1 MGDID
6 KKKNWLIFA
15 ITLISIACITAGIAS
30 FYVDKPTNAVTR
42 VACVGDSLTEGSNY
56 PEYLWMLLGEQ
67 YRVGNFGVNGSTV
80 SLHSGKPYMNQSV
93 FAQAKDFEPN
103 TVVIMLGTNDAA
115 PYNQETIAS
124 FEEDYIALVRE
135 FQKLE
140 NSPQIWLVKPPP
152 VFDNGTG
159 ISSEFFAKNIIP
171 AIQAVADKLNLQVI
185 DMYEPLSAHPEYFSF
200 DGVHPTE
207 EGSQAIAQIVHDA
220 LV

>member
-1 MGDID
+1 MGDIH
-6 KKKNWLIFA
+6 KKKKWLIFA
-15 ITLISIACITAGIAS
+15 VILISIACVTAGIAS
-30 FYVDKPTNAVTR
+30 FFVNKPNAVKR

-56 PEYLWMLLGEQ
+56 PEYLWMLLGAQ

-80 SLHSGKPYMNQSV
+80 SLHLGKPYMNQSA
-93 FAQAKDFEPN
+93 FTEAKDFEPS
-103 TVVIMLGTNDAA
+103 TVVIMLGTNDAN
-115 PYNQETIAS
+115 PYNQETTAS

-135 FQKLE
+135 FQKLP

-185 DMYEPLSAHPEYFSF
+185 DLYEPLSAHPEYFRF